1 MRTSIKV
8 EGMTCVNCVRAIDIN
23 LRKLKGVK
31 DVQVSFELGYVYI
44 EFDENI
50 LRKEQIKEVIES
62 LGYRAS
68 QSMYRERLDLIL
80 LLTYIALSAPLIP
93 LMLVHE
99 PWSLYVQ
106 FVLASFVQIF
116 GGYGF
121 YRSAYWSLLSG
132 VGNMDMLVAI
142 GSTSAYLYSLFGML
156 GLLHVHPFFET
167 SALLITFVKIGK
179 YLENRAKEKATRS
192 LKELFGLQTSKVR
205 VIEKDK
211 EVERFVQDVFVGD
224 IIVLKTGEVVPLD
237 VVVFEGTLE
246 VDESLITG
254 ESIPVLK
261 DRGEKV
267 LSGSFVISGYAK
279 AKVEKRIGSSYV
291 SFLMRLV
298 EDALKRKPKVQR
310 LADRVSH
317 HFVQFVVILSFAV
330 FTLWYL
336 KSGDFQKSFSF
347 GLSVLVVSCPC
358 AFGIAVPLSV
368 TVGLLKAYR
377 KGLLVKNPEV
387 FERLSELNLMIFDK
401 TGTLTEG
408 KYEVTRIEA
417 DKEECINVAYSLSK
431 VSNHPY
437 AKAIK
442 EYCREFGASEIYL
455 SSCKEVPGKGVYC
468 DGYFLGN
475 PKEIGMDSTNSTVVL
490 AKDGKLLAS
499 FHIQDRGISEKISQ
513 TVKYLKKRNIKI
525 VMVTGDGEDK
535 AKEVAKLLGIDSF
548 YAKVSPEGKLELLEL
563 YQKEGYK
570 VGMVG
575 DGINDAP
582 SMAKAYVSFA
592 VGSGADVTKKVCD
605 VVLLS
610 GSGGLKDA
618 FELGDKTYRRIRQN
632 IFWALIY
639 NLLSL
644 PIAGGLLSTY
654 GIVLKPEIAGLMMA
668 LSSLSVVLNSV
679 RR

>member
-1 MRTSIKV
+1 MRLSIKV
-8 EGMTCVNCVRAIDIN
+8 EGMTCVNCARGIEIN
-23 LRKLKGVK
+23 LRRLKGIK
-31 DVQVSFELGYVYI
+31 DVQVSFELGYVYV

-50 LRKEQIKEVIES
+50 LKKEQIKEVIES
-62 LGYRAS
+62 LGYKVS
-68 QSMYRERLDLIL
+68 KSEYGERLDLFFLFTYMIL
-80 LLTYIALSAPLIP
+80 SIPLIP
-93 LMLVHE
+93 LMFIHE
-99 PWSLYVQ
+99 PWSVYVQ
-106 FVLASFVQIF
+106 FILASLVQIF

-132 VGNMDMLVAI
+132 VGNMDLLVAI

-167 SALLITFVKIGK
+167 PALLITFVKIGK
-179 YLENRAKEKATRS
+179 YLESKAKEKATES
-192 LKELFGLQTSKVR
+192 LRELFGLQTRKVS
-205 VIEKDK
+205 VMEKGK
-211 EVERFVQDVFVGD
+211 EVEKPVQDVFVGD

-237 VVVFEGTLE
+237 VVVSEGRLE

-298 EDALKRKPKVQR
+298 EDALKKKPKVQR
-310 LADRVSH
+310 LADKVSH
-317 HFVQFVVILSFAV
+317 YFVQFVVVLSIVV

-336 KSGDFQKSFSF
+336 KSGDIQKSFSF

-368 TVGLLKAYR
+368 TVGLLRAYR

-387 FERLSELNLMIFDK
+387 FERLSELNLIILDK

-408 KYEVTRIEA
+408 KYKVTKA
-417 DKEECINVAYSLSK
+417 QLDKEEHINLAYSLSK

-442 EYCREFGASEIYL
+442 EYCKGFGANEMSL
-455 SSCKEVPGKGVYC
+455 HTCKEVPGRGIYC
-468 DGYFLGN
+468 DEYFLGN
-475 PKEIGMDSTNSTVVL
+475 PKEIGVDSSNSTVVL

-499 FHIQDRGISEKISQ
+499 FHIQDRGISEGTYQ
-513 TVKYLKKRNIKI
+513 AVNYLKKRNIKV
-525 VMVTGDGEDK
+525 VMVTGDNEDR
-535 AKEVAKLLGIDSF
+535 AKEVANLLGIESF

-592 VGSGADVTKKVCD
+592 VGSGADITKKVCD
-605 VVLLS
+605 IVLLS
-610 GSGGLKDA
+610 GIEGLKDA

-639 NLLSL
+639 NVLSI
-644 PIAGGLLSTY
+644 PIAGGLLSLY
-654 GIVLKPEIAGLMMA
+654 GIALKPEIAGLMMA